1 MCDTID
7 KKDAYEKESGSF
19 LLNNSTNSTEKDF
32 NNNTI
37 EKDRR

>member
-1 MCDTID
+1 MFDTKD
-7 KKDAYEKESGSF
+7 KKDAHEKESESF
-19 LLNNSTNSTEKDF
+19 LMNKSTNSTEKDF